1 MIMPQKCCREGE
13 ETWQICQAVNAD
25 DAKESSENES
35 NVVALDVRTS
45 LPLATVLSS
54 NANKQS
60 LVVSEHGERFIFTST
75 STHARKMWCG
85 AVRFLSGTFFQHADA
100 SWVIYESRIRRVLV
114 VVSTAARK
122 RMSKCSFDNNA
133 SEAL

>member
-1 MIMPQKCCREGE
+1 MDDCKMLQRRGRNVTDPS
-13 ETWQICQAVNAD
+13 AVNAD

-75 STHARKMWCG
+75 TTHARKKCG
-85 AVRFLSGTFFQHADA
+85 AVRFLSGPT
-100 SWVIYESRIRRVLV
+100 R
-114 VVSTAARK
+114 
-122 RMSKCSFDNNA
+122 
-133 SEAL
+133 

>member
-1 MIMPQKCCREGE
+1 
-13 ETWQICQAVNAD
+13 VNAD

-75 STHARKMWCG
+75 STHAEKCG
-85 AVRFLSGTFFQHADA
+85 AVRCGSCQAPSSNTLTHHELYMNHESG
-100 SWVIYESRIRRVLV
+100 VY
-114 VVSTAARK
+114 
-122 RMSKCSFDNNA
+122 
-133 SEAL
+133 